1 MKVLQIN
8 TFGNLSTGKIAVDI
22 YRTLRAHGN
31 EGAVA
36 FARNEVPGD
45 VPSFK
50 IGNPLSVYTDGVLTR
65 LTDKAGHY
73 SKGATEKLIKQI
85 KEYDPDIIH
94 LHNLH
99 GYYINVPMLFD
110 YLKEADKP
118 VVWTLHDCWAYTGHC
133 CYYSMAGCDKWKLT
147 GCTKCPQKKAYPA
160 SIFKDNSSRNFS
172 EKNQMFH
179 SVKNLHLV
187 CVSKWLDNELRA
199 SFLKDIPSRV
209 IYNGIDTSVFK
220 PCSGN
225 FRIKYD
231 VGDKRI
237 VLGVAST
244 WDTRKGLADFI
255 GLSEILDERY
265 KIVLVGLNDKQKA
278 SLPDNMIGIGRTD
291 GPKEL
296 AEIYSASNV
305 LFNASVEETFGLP
318 NVESLA
324 CGTPVVAYNCT
335 GIPETM
341 TENDG
346 YIVEPHDLKTVA
358 LKIGEICDAGKRIEV
373 SSFRFPKDKTYEAYM
388 KLYEE
393 LV

>member
-22 YRTLRAHGN
+22 YRTLRAHGC

-50 IGNPLSVYTDGVLTR
+50 IGNPLSVYTDGVFTR

-110 YLKEADKP
+110 YLKDAGKP

-133 CYYSMAGCDKWKLT
+133 CYYSMAGCEKWKT
-147 GCTKCPQKKAYPA
+147 HGCSKCPQKKAYPA
-160 SIFKDNSSRNFS
+160 SIFKDNSSKNFS

-187 CVSKWLDNELRA
+187 CVSKWLDNELKA

-220 PCSGN
+220 PSSGN
-225 FRIKYD
+225 FRIKYN

-255 GLSEILDERY
+255 ELSKILDERY

-296 AEIYSASNV
+296 AGIYSASNV

-346 YIVEPHDLKTVA
+346 YIVEPHDLKNVA

>member
-22 YRTLRAHGN
+22 YRTLRANGH

-50 IGNPLSVYTDGVLTR
+50 IGNSLSVYTDGVLTR
-65 LTDKAGHY
+65 LADKAGHY

-110 YLKEADKP
+110 FLKDAGKP

-133 CYYSMAGCDKWKLT
+133 CYYSMAGCEKWKLT
-147 GCTKCPQKKAYPA
+147 GCSKCPQKKAYPA
-160 SIFKDNSSRNFS
+160 SIFKDNSSKNFS

-179 SVKNLHLV
+179 SVKNLQLV
-187 CVSKWLDNELRA
+187 CVSKWLDNELKE
-199 SFLKDIPSRV
+199 SFLKDLPSRV

-220 PCSGN
+220 PSSGN
-225 FRIKYD
+225 FRIKYN

-255 GLSEILDERY
+255 ELSKILDERY

-278 SLPDNMIGIGRTD
+278 KLPDNMIGIGRTD

-318 NVESLA
+318 NVEALA

-341 TENDG
+341 TEDDG
-346 YIVEPHDLKTVA
+346 FIVEPHDLQSVA
-358 LKIGEICDAGKRIEV
+358 QKIGMICDTGKRIEV

>member
-22 YRTLRAHGN
+22 YRTLRANGH

-50 IGNPLSVYTDGVLTR
+50 IGNSLSVYTDGVLTR

-99 GYYINVPMLFD
+99 GYYINVSMLFD
-110 YLKEADKP
+110 FLKDAGKH

-147 GCTKCPQKKAYPA
+147 GCSKCPQKKAYPA
-160 SIFKDNSSRNFS
+160 SIFKDNSSKNFS

-187 CVSKWLDNELRA
+187 CVSKWLDNELKD
-199 SFLKDIPSRV
+199 SFLNDLPSRV

-220 PCSGN
+220 PSSGN
-225 FRIKYD
+225 FRIKSNM
-231 VGDKRI
+231 GDKRI

-255 GLSEILDERY
+255 ELSKILDERY

-341 TENDG
+341 TEDDG
-346 YIVEPHDLKTVA
+346 FIVEPHDLQSVA
-358 LKIGEICDAGKRIEV
+358 QKIGEICDTGKRIEV

>member
-22 YRTLRAHGN
+22 YRTLRAHGS

-50 IGNPLSVYTDGVLTR
+50 IGNPLSVYTDGVFTR

-147 GCTKCPQKKAYPA
+147 GCSKCPQKKAYPA
-160 SIFKDNSSRNFS
+160 SIFKDNSSKNFS

-220 PCSGN
+220 PSSGN

-255 GLSEILDERY
+255 GLSKILDERY

>member
-22 YRTLRAHGN
+22 YRTLRAHGS

-50 IGNPLSVYTDGVLTR
+50 IGNPLSVYTDGVFTR

-110 YLKEADKP
+110 YLKDAGKP

-133 CYYSMAGCDKWKLT
+133 CYYSMAGCEKWKT
-147 GCTKCPQKKAYPA
+147 HGCSKCPQKKAYPA
-160 SIFKDNSSRNFS
+160 SIFKDNSSKNFS

-187 CVSKWLDNELRA
+187 CVSKWLDNELKA

-220 PCSGN
+220 PSSGN
-225 FRIKYD
+225 FRIKYN

-255 GLSEILDERY
+255 ELSKILDERY

-296 AEIYSASNV
+296 AGIYSASNV

>member
-22 YRTLRAHGN
+22 YRTLRAHGS

-220 PCSGN
+220 PSSGN

-255 GLSEILDERY
+255 GLSKILDERY

-278 SLPDNMIGIGRTD
+278 SLPDNMLGIGRTD

>member
-22 YRTLRAHGN
+22 YRTLRAHGS

-50 IGNPLSVYTDGVLTR
+50 IGNPLSVYTDGVFTR

-73 SKGATEKLIKQI
+73 SKGATDKLIKQI

-99 GYYINVPMLFD
+99 GYYLNVPMLFD

-220 PCSGN
+220 PSSGN

-255 GLSEILDERY
+255 GLSKILDERY

-278 SLPDNMIGIGRTD
+278 SLPDNMLGIGRTD

>member
-22 YRTLRAHGN
+22 YRTLRANGH

-50 IGNPLSVYTDGVLTR
+50 IGNSLSVYTDGVLTR

-99 GYYINVPMLFD
+99 GYYINVSMLFAF
-110 YLKEADKP
+110 LKDAGKP

-147 GCTKCPQKKAYPA
+147 GCSKCPQKKAYPA
-160 SIFKDNSSRNFS
+160 SIFKDNSSKNFS

-187 CVSKWLDNELRA
+187 CVSKWLDNELKD
-199 SFLKDIPSRV
+199 SFLNDLPSRV

-220 PCSGN
+220 PSSGN
-225 FRIKYD
+225 FRIKYN

-255 GLSEILDERY
+255 ELSKILDERY

-296 AEIYSASNV
+296 AEIYSASDV

-341 TENDG
+341 TEDDG
-346 YIVEPHDLKTVA
+346 FIVEPHDLQSVA
-358 LKIGEICDAGKRIEV
+358 QKIGEICDTGKRIEV

>member
-22 YRTLRAHGN
+22 YRTLRAHGS

-50 IGNPLSVYTDGVLTR
+50 IGNPLSVYTDGVFTR

-160 SIFKDNSSRNFS
+160 SIFKDNSSKNFS

-220 PCSGN
+220 PSSGS

-255 GLSEILDERY
+255 GLSKILDERY

-278 SLPDNMIGIGRTD
+278 SLPDNMLGIGRTD

-346 YIVEPHDLKTVA
+346 YIIEPHDLKSA
-358 LKIGEICDAGKRIEV
+358 AEKIGAICDSGKRIEV

>member
-22 YRTLRAHGN
+22 YRTLRARGN

-147 GCTKCPQKKAYPA
+147 GCSKCPQKKAYPA
-160 SIFKDNSSRNFS
+160 SIFKDNSSKNFS

-187 CVSKWLDNELRA
+187 CVSKWLDNELKA

-220 PCSGN
+220 PSSGN
-225 FRIKYD
+225 FRIKYN

-255 GLSEILDERY
+255 ELSKILDERY

>member
-22 YRTLRAHGN
+22 YRTLRARGN

-50 IGNPLSVYTDGVLTR
+50 IGNPLSVYTDGVFTR

-147 GCTKCPQKKAYPA
+147 GCSKCPQKKAYPA
-160 SIFKDNSSRNFS
+160 SIFKDNSSKNFS

-187 CVSKWLDNELRA
+187 CVSKWLDNELKA
-199 SFLKDIPSRV
+199 SFLKDIPSIV

-220 PCSGN
+220 PSSGN
-225 FRIKYD
+225 FRIKYN

-255 GLSEILDERY
+255 ELSKILDERY

>member
-22 YRTLRAHGN
+22 YRTLRAHGS

-50 IGNPLSVYTDGVLTR
+50 IGNPLSVYTDGVFTR

-110 YLKEADKP
+110 YLKDAGKP

-133 CYYSMAGCDKWKLT
+133 CYYSMAGCEKWKT
-147 GCTKCPQKKAYPA
+147 HGCSKCPQKKAYPA
-160 SIFKDNSSRNFS
+160 SIFKDNSSKNFS

-220 PCSGN
+220 PSSGN

-255 GLSEILDERY
+255 GLSKILDERY

-278 SLPDNMIGIGRTD
+278 SLPDNMLGIGRTD

>member
-22 YRTLRAHGN
+22 YRTLRAHGS

-36 FARNEVPGD
+36 FARNAVPGD

-160 SIFKDNSSRNFS
+160 SIFKDNSSKNFS

-220 PCSGN
+220 PSSGN

-255 GLSEILDERY
+255 GLSKILDERY

-278 SLPDNMIGIGRTD
+278 SLPDNMLGIGRTD

>member
-22 YRTLRAHGN
+22 YRTLRANGH

-50 IGNPLSVYTDGVLTR
+50 IGNSLSVYTDGVLTR

-99 GYYINVPMLFD
+99 GYYINVSMLFD
-110 YLKEADKP
+110 FLKDAGKP

-147 GCTKCPQKKAYPA
+147 GCSKCPQKKAYPA
-160 SIFKDNSSRNFS
+160 SIFKDNSSKNFS

-187 CVSKWLDNELRA
+187 CVSKWLDNELKD
-199 SFLKDIPSRV
+199 SFLNDLPSRV

-220 PCSGN
+220 PSSGN
-225 FRIKYD
+225 FRIKSNM
-231 VGDKRI
+231 GDKRI

-255 GLSEILDERY
+255 ELSKILDERY

-296 AEIYSASNV
+296 AEIYSSSNV

-341 TENDG
+341 TEDDG
-346 YIVEPHDLKTVA
+346 FIVEPHDLQSVA
-358 LKIGEICDAGKRIEV
+358 QKIGEICDTGKRIEV

>member
-22 YRTLRAHGN
+22 YRTLRAHGS

-50 IGNPLSVYTDGVLTR
+50 IGNPLSVYTDGAFTR

-110 YLKEADKP
+110 YLKDAGKP

-133 CYYSMAGCDKWKLT
+133 CYYSMAGCEKWKT
-147 GCTKCPQKKAYPA
+147 HGCSKCPQKKAYPA
-160 SIFKDNSSRNFS
+160 SIFKDNSSKNFS

-187 CVSKWLDNELRA
+187 CVSKWLDNELKA

-220 PCSGN
+220 PSSGN
-225 FRIKYD
+225 FRIKYN

-255 GLSEILDERY
+255 ELSKILDERY

-346 YIVEPHDLKTVA
+346 YIVEPHDLKNVA

>member
-22 YRTLRAHGN
+22 YRTLRAHGS

-50 IGNPLSVYTDGVLTR
+50 IGNPLSVYTDGVFTR

-110 YLKEADKP
+110 YLKDAGKP

-133 CYYSMAGCDKWKLT
+133 CYYSMAGCEKWKT
-147 GCTKCPQKKAYPA
+147 HGCSKCPQKKAYPA
-160 SIFKDNSSRNFS
+160 SIFKDNSSKNFS

-187 CVSKWLDNELRA
+187 CVSKWLDNELKA

-220 PCSGN
+220 PSSGN
-225 FRIKYD
+225 FRIKYN

-255 GLSEILDERY
+255 GLSKILDERY

-278 SLPDNMIGIGRTD
+278 SLPDNMLGIGRTD

>member
-22 YRTLRAHGN
+22 YRTLRAKGH

-36 FARNEVPGD
+36 FARNDVPGD

-50 IGNPLSVYTDGVLTR
+50 IGNSLSVYTDGVLTR

-110 YLKEADKP
+110 FLKDAGKP

-147 GCTKCPQKKAYPA
+147 GCSKCPQKKAYPA
-160 SIFKDNSSRNFS
+160 SIFKDNSSKNFS
-172 EKNQMFH
+172 EKTQMFH

-187 CVSKWLDNELRA
+187 CVSKWLDNELKE
-199 SFLKDIPSRV
+199 SFLKDLPSRV

-220 PCSGN
+220 PSSGN
-225 FRIKYD
+225 FRIKYN

-255 GLSEILDERY
+255 ELSKILDERY

-278 SLPDNMIGIGRTD
+278 KLPDNMIGIGRTD

-318 NVESLA
+318 NVEALA

-341 TENDG
+341 TEDDG
-346 YIVEPHDLKTVA
+346 FIVEPHDLQSVA
-358 LKIGEICDAGKRIEV
+358 QKIGEICDSGKRIEV

>member
-22 YRTLRAHGN
+22 YRTLRAHGSD
-31 EGAVA
+31 GAVA

-50 IGNPLSVYTDGVLTR
+50 IGNPLSVYTDGVFTR

-73 SKGATEKLIKQI
+73 SKGATDKLIKQI

-99 GYYINVPMLFD
+99 GYYLNVPMLFD
-110 YLKEADKP
+110 YLKDAGKP

-187 CVSKWLDNELRA
+187 CVSKWLDNEVKE
-199 SFLKDIPSRV
+199 SYLKDLPSRV

-255 GLSEILDERY
+255 GLSKILDERY

-373 SSFRFPKDKTYEAYM
+373 SSLLRRS
-388 KLYEE
+388 
-393 LV
+393 VS

>member
-22 YRTLRAHGN
+22 YRTLRARGH

-50 IGNPLSVYTDGVLTR
+50 IGNPLSVYTDGVFTR

-110 YLKEADKP
+110 YLKDAGKP

-133 CYYSMAGCDKWKLT
+133 CYYSMAGCEKWKT
-147 GCTKCPQKKAYPA
+147 HGCSKCPQKKAYPA
-160 SIFKDNSSRNFS
+160 SIFKDNSSKNFS

-187 CVSKWLDNELRA
+187 CVSKWLDNELKA

-220 PCSGN
+220 PSSGN
-225 FRIKYD
+225 FRIKYN

-255 GLSEILDERY
+255 ELSKILDERY

-346 YIVEPHDLKTVA
+346 YIVEPHDLKNVA

>member
-22 YRTLRAHGN
+22 YRTLRAHGS

-50 IGNPLSVYTDGVLTR
+50 IGNPY
-65 LTDKAGHY
+65 Y

-110 YLKEADKP
+110 YLKDAGKP

-133 CYYSMAGCDKWKLT
+133 CYYSMAGCEKWKT
-147 GCTKCPQKKAYPA
+147 HGCSKCPQKKAYPA
-160 SIFKDNSSRNFS
+160 SIFKDNSSKNFS

-187 CVSKWLDNELRA
+187 CVSKWLDNELKA

-220 PCSGN
+220 PSSGN
-225 FRIKYD
+225 FRIKYN

-255 GLSEILDERY
+255 ELSKILDERY

-346 YIVEPHDLKTVA
+346 YIVEPHDLKNVA

>member
-22 YRTLRAHGN
+22 YRTLRAHGS

-147 GCTKCPQKKAYPA
+147 GCSKCPQKKAYPA
-160 SIFKDNSSRNFS
+160 SIFKDNSSKNFS

-220 PCSGN
+220 PSSGN

-255 GLSEILDERY
+255 GLSKILDERY

-278 SLPDNMIGIGRTD
+278 SLPDNMLGIGRTD

-346 YIVEPHDLKTVA
+346 YIVEPHDLKNVA

>member
-22 YRTLRAHGN
+22 YRTLSAHGS

-50 IGNPLSVYTDGVLTR
+50 IGNPLSVYTDGVFTR

-110 YLKEADKP
+110 YLKDAGKP

-133 CYYSMAGCDKWKLT
+133 CYYSMAGCEKWKT
-147 GCTKCPQKKAYPA
+147 HGCSKCPQKKAYPA
-160 SIFKDNSSRNFS
+160 SIFKDNSSKNFS

-187 CVSKWLDNELRA
+187 CVSKWLDNELKA

-220 PCSGN
+220 PSSGN
-225 FRIKYD
+225 FRIKYN

-255 GLSEILDERY
+255 ELSKILDERY

-346 YIVEPHDLKTVA
+346 YIVEPHDLKNVA

>member
-22 YRTLRAHGN
+22 YRTLRARGN

-220 PCSGN
+220 PSSGN

-255 GLSEILDERY
+255 GLSKILDERY

-278 SLPDNMIGIGRTD
+278 SLPDNMLGIGRTD

>member
-73 SKGATEKLIKQI
+73 SRGATEKLIKQI

-187 CVSKWLDNELRA
+187 CVSKWLDNEVKE
-199 SFLKDIPSRV
+199 SYLKDLPSRV

-220 PCSGN
+220 PSSGN

-255 GLSEILDERY
+255 GLSKILDERY

-278 SLPDNMIGIGRTD
+278 SLPDNMLGIGRTD

>member
-22 YRTLRAHGN
+22 YRTLRARGN

-50 IGNPLSVYTDGVLTR
+50 IGNPLSVYTDGVFTR

-147 GCTKCPQKKAYPA
+147 GCTICPQKKAYPA
-160 SIFKDNSSRNFS
+160 SIFNDNSSRNFS

-244 WDTRKGLADFI
+244 WDTRKGLADFV
-255 GLSEILDERY
+255 GLSKILDERY

>member
-22 YRTLRAHGN
+22 YRTLRAHGS

-50 IGNPLSVYTDGVLTR
+50 IGNPLSVYTDGVFTR

-110 YLKEADKP
+110 YLKDAGKP
-118 VVWTLHDCWAYTGHC
+118 VVWTLHDCWVYTGHC
-133 CYYSMAGCDKWKLT
+133 CYYSMAGCEKWKT
-147 GCTKCPQKKAYPA
+147 HGCSKCPQKKAYPA
-160 SIFKDNSSRNFS
+160 SIFKDNSSKNFS

-187 CVSKWLDNELRA
+187 CVSKWLDNELKA

-220 PCSGN
+220 PSSGN
-225 FRIKYD
+225 FRIKYN

-255 GLSEILDERY
+255 ELSKILDERY

-346 YIVEPHDLKTVA
+346 YIVEPHDLKNVA

>member
-220 PCSGN
+220 PSSGN

-255 GLSEILDERY
+255 GLSKLLDERY

-278 SLPDNMIGIGRTD
+278 SLPDNMLGIGRTD

>member
-22 YRTLRAHGN
+22 YRTLRAHGS

-50 IGNPLSVYTDGVLTR
+50 IGNPLSVYTDGVFTR

-110 YLKEADKP
+110 YLKDAGKP

-133 CYYSMAGCDKWKLT
+133 CYYSMAGCEKWKT
-147 GCTKCPQKKAYPA
+147 HGCSKCPQKKAYPA
-160 SIFKDNSSRNFS
+160 SIFKDNSSKNFS

-187 CVSKWLDNELRA
+187 CVSKWLDNELKA

-220 PCSGN
+220 PSSGN
-225 FRIKYD
+225 FRIKYN

-255 GLSEILDERY
+255 ELSKILDERY
-265 KIVLVGLNDKQKA
+265 KIVLIGLNDKQKA

-296 AEIYSASNV
+296 AGIYSASNV

-346 YIVEPHDLKTVA
+346 YIVEPHDLKNVA

-373 SSFRFPKDKTYEAYM
+373 SSFRFPKDNTYEAYM

>member
-22 YRTLRAHGN
+22 YRTLRAHGC

-50 IGNPLSVYTDGVLTR
+50 IGNPLSVYTDGFFTR

-110 YLKEADKP
+110 YLKDAGKP

-133 CYYSMAGCDKWKLT
+133 CYYSMAGCEKWKT
-147 GCTKCPQKKAYPA
+147 HGCSKCPQKKAYPA
-160 SIFKDNSSRNFS
+160 SIFKDNSSKNFS

-187 CVSKWLDNELRA
+187 CVSKWLDNELKA
-199 SFLKDIPSRV
+199 SFLKDIPSIV

-220 PCSGN
+220 PSSGN
-225 FRIKYD
+225 FRIKYN

-255 GLSEILDERY
+255 ELSKILDERY

-346 YIVEPHDLKTVA
+346 YIVEPHDLKNVA

>member
-22 YRTLRAHGN
+22 YRTLRAHGS

-50 IGNPLSVYTDGVLTR
+50 IGNPLSVYTDGVFTR

-110 YLKEADKP
+110 YLKDAGKP

-133 CYYSMAGCDKWKLT
+133 CYYSMAGCEKWKT
-147 GCTKCPQKKAYPA
+147 HGCSKCPQKKAYPA
-160 SIFKDNSSRNFS
+160 SIFKDNSSKNFS

-187 CVSKWLDNELRA
+187 CVSKWLDNELKA

-220 PCSGN
+220 PSSGN
-225 FRIKYD
+225 FRIKYN

-255 GLSEILDERY
+255 ELSKILDERY

-346 YIVEPHDLKTVA
+346 YIVEPHDLKNVA
-358 LKIGEICDAGKRIEV
+358 LKIGEICDAGKRIEI

>member
-1 MKVLQIN
+1 VKVLQIN

-22 YRTLRAHGN
+22 YRTLRANGH

-50 IGNPLSVYTDGVLTR
+50 IGNSLSVYTDGVLTR

-99 GYYINVPMLFD
+99 GYYINVSMLFD
-110 YLKEADKP
+110 FLKDAGKP

-147 GCTKCPQKKAYPA
+147 GCSKCPQKKAYPA
-160 SIFKDNSSRNFS
+160 SIFKDNSSKNFS

-187 CVSKWLDNELRA
+187 CVSKWLDNELKD
-199 SFLKDIPSRV
+199 SFLNDLPSRV

-220 PCSGN
+220 PSSGN
-225 FRIKYD
+225 FRIKSNM
-231 VGDKRI
+231 GDKRI

-255 GLSEILDERY
+255 ELSKILDERY

-341 TENDG
+341 TEDDG
-346 YIVEPHDLKTVA
+346 FIVEPHDLQSVA
-358 LKIGEICDAGKRIEV
+358 QKIGEICDTGKRIEV

>member
-22 YRTLRAHGN
+22 YRTLRAHGS

-110 YLKEADKP
+110 YLKDAGKP

-160 SIFKDNSSRNFS
+160 SIFKDNSSKNFS

-220 PCSGN
+220 PSSGN

-255 GLSEILDERY
+255 GLSKILDERY